1 MSACRDDISLPDG
14 PLVAW
19 YGDDFTGAAAVM
31 EVLTFSGLP
40 SVLFLNVPSPER
52 ISAFSS
58 CRGIGIA
65 GVSRSKPPE
74 WMDRHLPKIFDAMSQ
89 IPAPIYH
96 YKICSTLDSAPHVGS
111 IGKAAEIAMPLIGSQ
126 WVPVVVAAPAIN
138 RYQAFGNLF
147 AAVGGKTFRLDRHP
161 TMSRHPVTPMT
172 EADVLLH
179 LGKQTGLPL
188 SLVDAAA
195 FSSGREEEVLAELFR
210 NQKPLVALDVVDEGA
225 LAAVGRLIWR
235 NRGSR
240 LFTIGSQGVEYA
252 LTAHWRE
259 IGALEDAPTAT
270 VPASSART
278 ASVSGSC
285 SPVTAAQIEL
295 ARKNGFKAIRMD
307 TALAADSNEWNR
319 EIERASEKALAA
331 LGIGEDPIIFT
342 ALGPDD
348 PSIGSLRAATGSSG
362 KSEETVNESIGVGL
376 GKVLA
381 KLIDV
386 GRVERVAIAGGD
398 TAGRSIAELG
408 IDALTAMTPI
418 SPGVALCQA
427 HSDSEAFSDLQIAL
441 KGGQMGESG
450 FFSQFKSVGT
460 QKHEGQQ

>member
-14 PLVAW
+14 PLIAW

-52 ISAFSS
+52 LSAFSS

-74 WMDRHLPKIFDAMSQ
+74 WMDRHLPKIFDALAR
-89 IPAPIYH
+89 IPAPICH
-96 YKICSTLDSAPHVGS
+96 YKICSTLDSAPHIGS
-111 IGKAAEIAMPLIGSQ
+111 IGKAAEIALPLIGSR

-147 AAVGGKTFRLDRHP
+147 AAVGGTTFRLDRHP

-179 LGKQTGLPL
+179 LGKQTRLSL

-195 FSSGREEEVLAELFR
+195 FSAGREEEVLAEALR

-240 LFTIGSQGVEYA
+240 LFAIGSQGVEYA
-252 LTAHWRE
+252 LTAYWRE
-259 IGALEDAPTAT
+259 IGALESAPTAT
-270 VPASSART
+270 VPASAGRT

-285 SPVTAAQIEL
+285 SPVTAAQIEQ
-295 ARKNGFKAIRMD
+295 AKKQGFAAIRLD
-307 TALAADSNEWNR
+307 AALAVDSNEWNR

-331 LGIGEDPIIFT
+331 LGIGEDPIMFT

-376 GKVLA
+376 GKALA
-381 KLIDV
+381 RLIDV

-418 SPGVALCQA
+418 SPGVALCRA
-427 HSDSEAFSDLQIAL
+427 HSDNEAFSDLQIAL
-441 KGGQMGESG
+441 KGGQMGEPS

>member
-1 MSACRDDISLPDG
+1 
-14 PLVAW
+14 
-19 YGDDFTGAAAVM
+19 
-31 EVLTFSGLP
+31 
-40 SVLFLNVPSPER
+40 
-52 ISAFSS
+52 
-58 CRGIGIA
+58 
-65 GVSRSKPPE
+65 
-74 WMDRHLPKIFDAMSQ
+74 
-89 IPAPIYH
+89 
-96 YKICSTLDSAPHVGS
+96 
-111 IGKAAEIAMPLIGSQ
+111 MPLIGSQ
-126 WVPVVVAAPAIN
+126 WVPVVVAAPAID

-195 FSSGREEEVLAELFR
+195 FSSGRAEEVLAELLR

-259 IGALEDAPTAT
+259 IGALEDAPTAI

-307 TALAADSNEWNR
+307 AALAVDSNEWSR

-441 KGGQMGESG
+441 KGGQMGESS

>member
-1 MSACRDDISLPDG
+1 VSACRDDISLPDG

-52 ISAFSS
+52 VGAFSS

-74 WMDRHLPKIFDAMSQ
+74 WMDRHLPEIFDALARIQ
-89 IPAPIYH
+89 APICH
-96 YKICSTLDSAPHVGS
+96 YKICSTLDSAPHIGS
-111 IGKAAEIAMPLIGSQ
+111 IGKAAEIALPLIGSR

-172 EADVLLH
+172 EADVLVH

-188 SLVDAAA
+188 SLVDATA
-195 FSSGREEEVLAELFR
+195 FSAGREEEVLAELLR
-210 NQKPLVALDVVDEGA
+210 NQRPLVALDVVDEGA

-240 LFTIGSQGVEYA
+240 LFVIGSQGVEYA

-285 SPVTAAQIEL
+285 SPVTAEQIEL
-295 ARKNGFKAIRMD
+295 AKKQGFAAIRLD
-307 TALAADSNEWNR
+307 AALAVDSNEWNR

-331 LGIGEDPIIFT
+331 LGIGEDPIMFT

-376 GKVLA
+376 GKALA
-381 KLIDV
+381 RLIDV

-441 KGGQMGESG
+441 KGGQMGEPG

>member
-1 MSACRDDISLPDG
+1 MSAYRDDISLPDG
-14 PLVAW
+14 PLVTW

-58 CRGIGIA
+58 FRGIGIA
-65 GVSRSKPPE
+65 GVSRSKSPE
-74 WMDRHLPKIFDAMSQ
+74 WMDCNLPKIFDAMAR
-89 IPAPIYH
+89 IPAPIFH
-96 YKICSTLDSAPHVGS
+96 YKICSTLDSAPHIGS
-111 IGKAAEIAMPLIGSQ
+111 IGKAAEIALPLIGSK

-147 AAVGGKTFRLDRHP
+147 AGVGGRTFRLDRHP

-179 LGKQTGLPL
+179 LGKQTRLPL

-195 FSSGREEEVLAELFR
+195 FSAGRVEEVLADLLR

-240 LFTIGSQGVEYA
+240 LFAIGSQGVEYA
-252 LTAHWRE
+252 LAAYWRE
-259 IGALEDAPTAT
+259 IGALENAPTSTA
-270 VPASSART
+270 PAFAART

-295 ARKNGFKAIRMD
+295 ARKQGFAAIRLD
-307 TALAADSNEWNR
+307 AALAVNSREWTR
-319 EIERASEKALAA
+319 EIERASEQALAA
-331 LGIGEDPIIFT
+331 LGVGEDPIIFT

-348 PSIGSLRAATGSSG
+348 PSIGSIRAATESSS

-386 GRVERVAIAGGD
+386 GRVERVAVAGGD

-408 IDALTAMTPI
+408 IDALTAITPI
-418 SPGVALCQA
+418 SPGVALCRSC
-427 HSDSEAFSDLQIAL
+427 SDNKTFSDLQIAL
-441 KGGQMGESG
+441 KGGQMGEPG
-450 FFSQFKSVGT
+450 FFSQFRSVGT

>member
-19 YGDDFTGAAAVM
+19 DGDDFTGAAAVM

-52 ISAFSS
+52 LSAFSS

-74 WMDRHLPKIFDAMSQ
+74 WMDRHLPKIFDALARIQ
-89 IPAPIYH
+89 APICH
-96 YKICSTLDSAPHVGS
+96 YKICSTLDSAPHIGS
-111 IGKAAEIAMPLIGSQ
+111 IGKAAEIALPLIGSQ
-126 WVPVVVAAPAIN
+126 WIPVVVAAPAIN

-147 AAVGGKTFRLDRHP
+147 AAVGGTTFRLDRHP

-179 LGKQTGLPL
+179 LGKQTRLSL

-195 FSSGREEEVLAELFR
+195 FSSGRAEEALAELLR
-210 NQKPLVALDVVDEGA
+210 NQRPLVALDVVDEGA

-235 NRGSR
+235 NRGNR
-240 LFTIGSQGVEYA
+240 LFAIGSQGVEYA
-252 LTAHWRE
+252 LTAYWRE
-259 IGALEDAPTAT
+259 IGALESAPTAT
-270 VPASSART
+270 APVSATRT

-295 ARKNGFKAIRMD
+295 AKKQGFAAIRLD
-307 TALAADSNEWNR
+307 AALAVDSNEWNR

-376 GKVLA
+376 GKALA
-381 KLIDV
+381 RLIDV

-418 SPGVALCQA
+418 SPGVALCRA

-441 KGGQMGESG
+441 KGGQMGEPG

>member
-1 MSACRDDISLPDG
+1 MSDCRDDISLPDG

-52 ISAFSS
+52 LSAFSS

-74 WMDRHLPKIFDAMSQ
+74 WMDRHLPKIFDSMAQ
-89 IPAPIYH
+89 IPAPICH
-96 YKICSTLDSAPHVGS
+96 YKICSTLDSAPHIGS
-111 IGKAAEIAMPLIGSQ
+111 IGKAAEIALPLIGSQ
-126 WVPVVVAAPAIN
+126 WVPVVVAAPAID

-188 SLVDAAA
+188 SLVDTAA
-195 FSSGREEEVLAELFR
+195 FSAGIEEEVLAELLR

-307 TALAADSNEWNR
+307 AALAADSNEWNR

-376 GKVLA
+376 GKALA

-418 SPGVALCQA
+418 SPGVALCCA

-441 KGGQMGESG
+441 KGGQMGEPG

>member
-1 MSACRDDISLPDG
+1 MSACQDNITLPDG
-14 PLVAW
+14 PLIAW

-40 SVLFLNVPSPER
+40 SVLFLNVPPPGR

-58 CRGIGIA
+58 FRGIGIA
-65 GVSRSKPPE
+65 GVSRSKSPE
-74 WMDRHLPKIFDAMSQ
+74 WMDRNLPEIFDAMAQ
-89 IPAPIYH
+89 IPAPICH
-96 YKICSTLDSAPHVGS
+96 YKICSTLDSAPHIGS
-111 IGKAAEIAMPLIGSQ
+111 IGRAAEIAFPLIGSK

-147 AAVGGKTFRLDRHP
+147 AGVGGKTFRLDRHP

-179 LGKQTGLPL
+179 LGKQTQLPL

-195 FSSGREEEVLAELFR
+195 FSSGREEEILAEVCR

-240 LFTIGSQGVEYA
+240 LFAIGSQGVEYA

-259 IGALEDAPTAT
+259 IGALESVPTSIS
-270 VPASSART
+270 PASAART

-295 ARKNGFKAIRMD
+295 ARKQGFATVRLD
-307 TALAADSNEWNR
+307 AALAVDSREWTR

-331 LGIGEDPIIFT
+331 LGVGEDPIIFT

-348 PSIGSLRAATGSSG
+348 PSIGSLRAATESSS

-386 GRVERVAIAGGD
+386 GRVERVAVAGGD

-408 IDALTAMTPI
+408 INALTAMTPI
-418 SPGVALCQA
+418 SPGVALCRSY
-427 HSDSEAFSDLQIAL
+427 SDNETFSDLQIAL
-441 KGGQMGESG
+441 KGGQMGEPG

>member
-52 ISAFSS
+52 ISAFIS

-65 GVSRSKPPE
+65 GVSRSKPPD
-74 WMDRHLPKIFDAMSQ
+74 WMDRHLPKIFDAMVQ
-89 IPAPIYH
+89 IPAPICH
-96 YKICSTLDSAPHVGS
+96 YKICSTLDSAPHIGS
-111 IGKAAEIAMPLIGSQ
+111 IGKAAEIALPLIGSG

-147 AAVGGKTFRLDRHP
+147 AAVGGTTFRLDRHP

-179 LGKQTGLPL
+179 LGKQTRLPL

-195 FSSGREEEVLAELFR
+195 FSAGREEEVLAELLR
-210 NQKPLVALDVVDEGA
+210 NQRPLVALDVVDEGA

-240 LFTIGSQGVEYA
+240 LFAIGSQGIEYA

-270 VPASSART
+270 MPASAGRT

-307 TALAADSNEWNR
+307 AALAADSNEWSR

-348 PSIGSLRAATGSSG
+348 PSIGSLRAATESSG

-418 SPGVALCQA
+418 SPGVALCRA
-427 HSDSEAFSDLQIAL
+427 HSDNEAFSDLQIAL
-441 KGGQMGESG
+441 KGGQMGEPG

>member
-40 SVLFLNVPSPER
+40 SVLFLNKPSPER
-52 ISAFSS
+52 INAFSS
-58 CRGIGIA
+58 FRGIGIA
-65 GVSRSKPPE
+65 GVSRSKSPE
-74 WMDRHLPKIFDAMSQ
+74 WMDRNLPKIFDAMAR

-111 IGKAAEIAMPLIGSQ
+111 IGRAAEIALPLIGSK

-179 LGKQTGLPL
+179 LGKQTRLPL

-195 FSSGREEEVLAELFR
+195 FSSGKEEEVLADLLR

-240 LFTIGSQGVEYA
+240 LFAIGSQGVEYA
-252 LTAHWRE
+252 LAAYWRE
-259 IGALEDAPTAT
+259 IGALENAPTSTA
-270 VPASSART
+270 PASAART

-295 ARKNGFKAIRMD
+295 ARKQGFAAIRLD
-307 TALAADSNEWNR
+307 AALAVDSREWTR

-331 LGIGEDPIIFT
+331 LSVGEDPIIFT

-348 PSIGSLRAATGSSG
+348 PSIGSLRAATESSN

-381 KLIDV
+381 KLIEV
-386 GRVERVAIAGGD
+386 GRVERVAVGGGD

-408 IDALTAMTPI
+408 IDALTAITPI
-418 SPGVALCQA
+418 SPGVALCRSY
-427 HSDSEAFSDLQIAL
+427 SDNKTFSDLQIAL
-441 KGGQMGESG
+441 KGGQMGEPG